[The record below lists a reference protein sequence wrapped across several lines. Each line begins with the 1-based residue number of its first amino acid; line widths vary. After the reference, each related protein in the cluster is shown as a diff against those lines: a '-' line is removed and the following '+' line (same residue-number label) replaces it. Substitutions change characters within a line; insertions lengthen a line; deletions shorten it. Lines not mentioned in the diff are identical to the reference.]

1 MLPSVLDLVE
11 ILKRPE
17 GKTLEF
23 KRDLSS
29 PGGVL
34 KTIVAF
40 ANTAGGTLLIGV
52 EDGSRHVRGV
62 TEPLDL
68 EERAASLISDLI
80 GPRIVPEIE
89 ILRWRR
95 TQVLAIQVHPSQSRP
110 HHLVREGVTD
120 GVYVR
125 VGSTNRRAD
134 TELIEEMRRFSRG
147 EGFDEQPIPGLD
159 SEALDFRA
167 ASESFSAFRK
177 LARRDLETLRLLTDH
192 QGRKVPTVG
201 GMILFG
207 KDRERYFPDAW
218 IQAGRFDGTDK
229 SRIVDRAEIRAPPA
243 RAIEEAIAFVH
254 KHALHGAEIGPVRRE
269 ERWSLPPAAVRE
281 AIINA
286 VVHADYAQRGAPLR
300 LSIFDDRLEIENPGL
315 LPFGLTVEDL
325 PRGVSKL
332 RNRVIGRVFH
342 ALGLVEQ
349 WGSGIQ
355 RMSAACREA
364 GLAAPVLEELATR
377 FRVTIATAR
386 VGRPVLD
393 ETDQAILASL
403 AGGKGRL
410 TSEIAAAI
418 RLTPRATRTRLAR
431 MVGRGLV
438 REIGTGPQDPKR
450 RYFLADRGPA

>member
-1 MLPSVLDLVE
+1 MDLVE

-29 PGGVL
+29 PDGAL

-40 ANTAGGTLLIGV
+40 ANTAGGTLLVGV
-52 EDGSRHVRGV
+52 EDRSRHVRGV
-62 TEPLDL
+62 PDPLDL
-68 EERAASLISDLI
+68 EERLASLVSDRIS
-80 GPRIVPEIE
+80 PRIVPEIE
-89 ILRWRR
+89 ILPWRR
-95 TQVLAIQVHPSQSRP
+95 TQVLALQVHPSPSRP
-110 HHLVREGVTD
+110 HFLTREGPAG

-134 TELIEEMRRFSRG
+134 AELIEELRRFARG
-147 EGFDEQPIPGLD
+147 EGFDEQPMPGLD
-159 SEALDFRA
+159 WEALDFRA
-167 ASESFSAFRK
+167 ASESFAAFRK

-207 KDRERYFPDAW
+207 KDRGRHFPDAW
-218 IQAGRFDGTDK
+218 IQAGRFQGTDK
-229 SRIVDRAEIRAPPA
+229 SRIVDRVEIRSLPV

-254 KHALHGAEIGPVRRE
+254 KHALHGAEIGAVRRK
-269 ERWSLPPAAVRE
+269 ERWNLPPEAVRE

-286 VVHADYAQRGAPLR
+286 VAHTDYAQRGAPLR
-300 LSIFDDRLEIENPGL
+300 LSIFDDRLEVENPGL
-315 LPFGLTVEDL
+315 LPFGLTLEDL

-332 RNRVIGRVFH
+332 RNRVIGRSFH
-342 ALGLVEQ
+342 ALGLIEQ

-355 RMSAACREA
+355 RMTAACREA
-364 GLAAPVLEELATR
+364 GLAAPVFEELATR

-386 VGRPVLD
+386 MSRPVLD
-393 ETDQAILASL
+393 DTDQAILASL
-403 AGGKGRL
+403 AGGRGL
-410 TSEIAAAI
+410 STSEIAEAI
-418 RLTPRATRTRLAR
+418 GLTPRATRTRLAR

-438 REIGTGPQDPKR
+438 HEIGTGPQDPRR
-450 RYFLADRGPA
+450 RYYLADRGPA